1 MAPNIAQSGTAG
13 RDVWYTGGDGRLRQS
28 EISFTRNHTQG
39 GCHDVEADHGRVG
52 RAGMSR
58 VAARGTGTRGRPRQ
72 RDDDDGPG
80 GRPELFHDERCLGRR
95 PQGVRASV
103 RQGRRPAR
111 DPGERR
117 HDLRTGQLEAR
128 RSPELEAR
136 QVHRGQGDGDG
147 DPPVGERAAHDRDQ
161 AGRSRELM
169 RRALGGGAGLVAAAL
184 LACGPPAPPPS
195 GFTLLF
201 LRRSPAA
208 SVGGLSWAPDPDH
221 SRLVAFDGRLRVT
234 RSVTS
239 PRLANPMAVASLG
252 AALLVTERTG
262 EGVVFDTSGRP
273 VREWAGPHLASLYAA
288 AGDRVVAVRSPY
300 YIPQFAAEPDTASL
314 IRVLDTLGRPVAGLA
329 TVHVPPVPFLAQ
341 LVNAGAVALGPDGTV
356 YFAPLVRDE
365 IRKYGPGGALRWT
378 AQRGLFRTE
387 PDPEFLPPKGRDIGV
402 RDALVNVALV
412 LGPDGRLYPPGS
424 DDSGATKLRL
434 HVLDTARGA
443 ILATRHLGARETA
456 VAVDPRGRL
465 VTFDADSLLGQS
477 AGPERETFTPAF
489 ALPDLHGDTVALA
502 RFAGKVTLVNFW
514 ASWCD
519 PCREEFPHMAQ
530 LYSELDRKDFEIV
543 AISDD
548 VDRGK
553 MAAFLRAYRPP
564 FPILVGGGRM
574 KQAYHYRG
582 LPYSV
587 LLDRRGR
594 IIERIFGFG
603 GAAEFSKLRRTI
615 ANEVRAP

>member
-13 RDVWYTGGDGRLRQS
+13 RDVWYTGTMQGCPSSTG
-28 EISFTRNHTQG
+28 SFSFRVPVTG
-39 GCHDVEADHGRVG
+39 GCYDVEADHGHDC
-52 RAGMSR
+52 RAGSVR
-58 VAARGTGTRGRPRQ
+58 AAARRAGTCGHAGQ
-72 RDDDDGPG
+72 RNDAHGPG
-80 GRPELFHDERCLGRR
+80 DRPELSHHQRR
-95 PQGVRASV
+95 DGPVSQRLRASV
-103 RQGRRPAR
+103 RQGRRATWH
-111 DPGERR
+111 PGERR
-117 HDLRTGQLEAR
+117 DDLSAGQLEAG
-128 RSPELEAR
+128 RSPDREAR
-136 QVHRGQGDGDG
+136 ATRREQGDGDRH
-147 DPPVGERAAHDRDQ
+147 PPVRERVAHHRDQ
-161 AGRSRELM
+161 DGRGRELM
-169 RRALGGGAGLVAAAL
+169 RHALAGGAGLCAAAL
-184 LACGPPAPPPS
+184 LACGSPAPSAPPS
-195 GFTLLF
+195 NSLTLLF

-208 SVGGLSWAPDPDH
+208 SLGGLSWAPDPEH
-221 SRLVAFDGRLRVT
+221 SRLVAFDGRLRVA

-239 PRLANPMAVASLG
+239 PRLANPVAVASLG
-252 AALLVTERTG
+252 AELLVSERTG
-262 EGVVFDTSGRP
+262 EGVVLDTTGRP
-273 VREWAGPHLASLYAA
+273 VREWESPHLASIYAA
-288 AGDRVVAVRSPY
+288 RGSEVVAVRSPY

-314 IRVLDTLGRPVAGLA
+314 IRVLDTLGRPVAGL
-329 TVHVPPVPFLAQ
+329 
-341 LVNAGAVALGPDGTV
+341 
-356 YFAPLVRDE
+356 
-365 IRKYGPGGALRWT
+365 
-378 AQRGLFRTE
+378 
-387 PDPEFLPPKGRDIGV
+387 
-402 RDALVNVALV
+402 
-412 LGPDGRLYPPGS
+412 
-424 DDSGATKLRL
+424 
-434 HVLDTARGA
+434 DTASGA

-519 PCREEFPHMAQ
+519 PCRQEFPHMAQ

-603 GAAEFSKLRRTI
+603 GAAEFSNLRRTI

>member
-1 MAPNIAQSGTAG
+1 M
-13 RDVWYTGGDGRLRQS
+13 
-28 EISFTRNHTQG
+28 
-39 GCHDVEADHGRVG
+39 
-52 RAGMSR
+52 
-58 VAARGTGTRGRPRQ
+58 
-72 RDDDDGPG
+72 
-80 GRPELFHDERCLGRR
+80 
-95 PQGVRASV
+95 
-103 RQGRRPAR
+103 
-111 DPGERR
+111 R
-117 HDLRTGQLEAR
+117 H
-128 RSPELEAR
+128 
-136 QVHRGQGDGDG
+136 
-147 DPPVGERAAHDRDQ
+147 
-161 AGRSRELM
+161 
-169 RRALGGGAGLVAAAL
+169 ALAGGAGLCAAAL
-184 LACGPPAPPPS
+184 LACGSPAPSAPPS
-195 GFTLLF
+195 NSLTLLF

-208 SVGGLSWAPDPDH
+208 SLGGLSWAPDPEH
-221 SRLVAFDGRLRVT
+221 SRLVAFDGRLRVA

-239 PRLANPMAVASLG
+239 PRLANPVAVASLG
-252 AALLVTERTG
+252 AELLVSERTG
-262 EGVVFDTSGRP
+262 EGVVLDTTGRP
-273 VREWAGPHLASLYAA
+273 VREWESPHLASIYAA
-288 AGDRVVAVRSPY
+288 RGSEVVAVRSPY

-329 TVHVPPVPFLAQ
+329 AIHVPPVPFLAQ
-341 LVNAGAVALGPDGTV
+341 LVNAGAVALGGGPDGSV

-412 LGPDGRLYPPGS
+412 LGPDGRLYALGS
-424 DDSGATKLRL
+424 DDSGATKLRVD
-434 HVLDTARGA
+434 VLDTASGA

-502 RFAGKVTLVNFW
+502 RFAGKVTLVKFW

-553 MAAFLRAYRPP
+553 MMAFLRAYRPP

>member
-13 RDVWYTGGDGRLRQS
+13 RDVWYTGTMQGCPGS
-28 EISFTRNHTQG
+28 TGSFSCRVPVTG
-39 GCHDVEADHGRVG
+39 GCYDVEADHGHDC
-52 RAGMSR
+52 RAGSVR
-58 VAARGTGTRGRPRQ
+58 AAARRAGTCGHAGQ
-72 RDDDDGPG
+72 RNDAHGPG
-80 GRPELFHDERCLGRR
+80 DRPELSHHQRR
-95 PQGVRASV
+95 DGPVSQRLRASV
-103 RQGRRPAR
+103 RQGRRATWH
-111 DPGERR
+111 PGERR
-117 HDLRTGQLEAR
+117 DDLSAGQLEAG
-128 RSPELEAR
+128 RSPEREAR
-136 QVHRGQGDGDG
+136 ATRREQGDGDWH
-147 DPPVGERAAHDRDQ
+147 PPVRARVAHHRDPD
-161 AGRSRELM
+161 GR
-169 RRALGGGAGLVAAAL
+169 A
-184 LACGPPAPPPS
+184 
-195 GFTLLF
+195 LLF

-208 SVGGLSWAPDPDH
+208 SLGGLSWAPDPEH
-221 SRLVAFDGRLRVT
+221 SRLVAFDGRLRVA

-239 PRLANPMAVASLG
+239 PRLANPVAVASLG
-252 AALLVTERTG
+252 AELLVSERTG
-262 EGVVFDTSGRP
+262 EGVVLDTTGRP
-273 VREWAGPHLASLYAA
+273 VREWESPHLASIYAA
-288 AGDRVVAVRSPY
+288 RGSEVVAVRSPY

-329 TVHVPPVPFLAQ
+329 AIHVPPVPFLAQ
-341 LVNAGAVALGPDGTV
+341 LLNAGAVALGPAGTV

-412 LGPDGRLYPPGS
+412 LGPDGRLYALGS
-424 DDSGATKLRL
+424 DDSGATKLRVD
-434 HVLDTARGA
+434 VLDTASGA

-553 MAAFLRAYRPP
+553 MMAFLRA
-564 FPILVGGGRM
+564 
-574 KQAYHYRG
+574 
-582 LPYSV
+582 
-587 LLDRRGR
+587 
-594 IIERIFGFG
+594 
-603 GAAEFSKLRRTI
+603 
-615 ANEVRAP
+615 